1 MSARPFVLGITRYAE
16 PAWVWQ
22 ETIAAAISSDLQPVR
37 RFVVDD
43 GEHLLGSVAGFDLI
57 RPTRNL
63 GCAGSWNLL
72 CRTAFD
78 ELRVATMIILNG
90 DCAVAS
96 GTFSRMME
104 SAHAVV
110 AAQGFSAFRL
120 DERVWRRVGE
130 FDEDY
135 YPAYWEDTDYRRR
148 LHLAGE
154 PIDEWPIKEVS
165 RPSYGRATY
174 ASGITHGWLI
184 ENAGYQG
191 STGAKCAWF
200 QERWVANRDR
210 YVAKWGGMP
219 GAETY
224 DRPFNGEAQKQ

>member
-1 MSARPFVLGITRYAE
+1 MNAPPFVLGVTRYAE

-22 ETIAAAISSDLQPVR
+22 ETIASAMSSELQPVR
-37 RFVVDD
+37 RIVVDD
-43 GEHLLGSVAGFDLI
+43 GEHALVPVDGFELL
-57 RPTRNL
+57 RPANNL

-78 ELRVATMIILNG
+78 DLSVTNLIILNG
-90 DCAVAS
+90 DCAVAAD
-96 GTFSRMME
+96 TFSRMMA
-104 SAHAVV
+104 SACHVV

-120 DERVWRRVGE
+120 DKYVWRFVGE
-130 FDEDY
+130 FDEEF

-148 LHLAGE
+148 LHLSGE
-154 PIDEWPIKEVS
+154 QIDEWPIQEVS

-184 ENAGYQG
+184 EHAGYQG
-191 STGAKCAWF
+191 STGEKCKWV

-219 GAETY
+219 GAEKY
-224 DRPFNGEAQKQ
+224 DKPFNGEEKK